1 MNYFQVCRMR
11 LFGPLSAFLAV
22 KYRRRPK
29 IWELRTKFD
38 TEHPI
43 TIPSSRVESL
53 GHGNSA
59 DDPDWIRDPHD
70 TSNLLALPEYAVQL
84 GCLNFLRQVGYRS
97 DRDFTYLKSFQGD
110 DSLVWARAY
119 QCIERLRHAIMNF
132 DWIGLLL
139 ELAYWYL
146 WKCWGDVGAVTLL

>member
-1 MNYFQVCRMR
+1 MADRFKEKARTFENHQFAIKTSYFGFEATDQ
-11 LFGPLSAFLAV
+11 LED
-22 KYRRRPK
+22 
-29 IWELRTKFD
+29 IWNELLP
-38 TEHPI
+38 EHPI

-132 DWIGLLL
+132 D
-139 ELAYWYL
+139 
-146 WKCWGDVGAVTLL
+146 